1 VLYTSKGRRS
11 LWIEFYQNPTLKAMT
26 LRATT
31 DEVAEIG
38 ESGKTQTATKEDSVL

>member
-1 VLYTSKGRRS
+1 
-11 LWIEFYQNPTLKAMT
+11 MT

>member
-1 VLYTSKGRRS
+1 
-11 LWIEFYQNPTLKAMT
+11 MT

-38 ESGKTQTATKEDSVL
+38 ESGKTQTATTKEDSVL